1 MTVTTLSGW
10 ELNQDIG
17 HAKKAAKRGP
27 MFITA
32 RGRPSHVLLSME
44 EYQRITSKHQSLV
57 EALAMPVLSDIDFE
71 PPRRH
76 ALPRPADFS

>member
-57 EALAMPVLSDIDFE
+57 EAVAMPGLSDIDFE
-71 PPRRH
+71 PPRPH